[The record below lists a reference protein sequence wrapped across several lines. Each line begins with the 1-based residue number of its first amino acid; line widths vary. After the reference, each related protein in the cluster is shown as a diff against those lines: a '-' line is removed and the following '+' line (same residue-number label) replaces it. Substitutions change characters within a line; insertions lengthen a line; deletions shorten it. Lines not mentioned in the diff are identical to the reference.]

1 MKMSWKQVKTASDVE
16 DVLTRFGGF
25 HDSCLREIHLWTE
38 HYVADNLSMSCP
50 GHLDTH
56 ARLLFQRQ
64 FRNPSAIELVFHQVV
79 GLCVVPS
86 PENYDSIIFDASLTL
101 KDGVFRWTDGE
112 DQGTWIAAR
121 ELWWREASEWM
132 GSELRYGAGTP
143 PPASGQEAAA
153 S

>member
-1 MKMSWKQVKTASDVE
+1 MLGLKASPRTVTFTIDRHQVSLDKPIKMLGLHPVRVLGGEPLQQDVRDAATARE
-16 DVLTRFGGF
+16 
-25 HDSCLREIHLWTE
+25 HDTGRL
-38 HYVADNLSMSCP
+38 
-50 GHLDTH
+50 H

-121 ELWWREASEWM
+121 CCAR
-132 GSELRYGAGTP
+132 RR
-143 PPASGQEAAA
+143 PARAARTG
-153 S
+153 